1 MIYEIFVILIPIF
14 KNQIGFFLN
23 LMKKTLYFGSIRRYQ
38 RDIMGLISNMET
50 VTGREIARLIL
61 FMFILLVL
69 FTGFIALLLFI
80 FLHFG
85 LMDKLFPPFYTLSG
99 AWPVALIGGI
109 FLVIPFWLSVW
120 WFLAKYSFG
129 KKVFYK

>member
-1 MIYEIFVILIPIF
+1 M
-14 KNQIGFFLN
+14 KSLN
-23 LMKKTLYFGSIRRYQ
+23 TWKALMNYTG
-38 RDIMGLISNMET
+38 DTMGLISDMET
-50 VTGREIARLIL
+50 IIGREIARLIL

-99 AWPVALIGGI
+99 AWPIALIGGI
-109 FLVIPFWLSVW
+109 FLVIPIWLSVW
-120 WFLAKYSFG
+120 WFLAKYNFG
-129 KKVFYK
+129 KKVFVK